1 MKIKSTR
8 PRLIIK
14 VHTIRVTKVPNLSKI
29 TPMNKKA
36 TFIETAASVFKLLK
50 PDCTELGLTGVHTD
64 LGIKLDL

>member
-8 PRLIIK
+8 PRVIIK

-36 TFIETAASVFKLLK
+36 TFIETAASVFKLLE
-50 PDCTELGLTGVHTD
+50 PDCTKLGGEIPMLTP
-64 LGIKLDL
+64 K